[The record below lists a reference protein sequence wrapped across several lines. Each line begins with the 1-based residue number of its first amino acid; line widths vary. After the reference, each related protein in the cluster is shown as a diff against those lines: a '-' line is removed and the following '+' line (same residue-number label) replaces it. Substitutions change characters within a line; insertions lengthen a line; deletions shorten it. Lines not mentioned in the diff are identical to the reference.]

1 MSSSEVFENMI
12 PIKNAL
18 RKGLRRCGYQVTR
31 LRPANRFQAM
41 EETLILLRRRGY
53 SPKIVID
60 AGANRGTW
68 TSMARSVFPSASFH
82 MIEPQPVCTRALR
95 ELAESSARLH
105 VYPVA
110 ITAPGVSEV
119 RMVGGGVNGGGTGAW
134 VAEHEEKGLDGVN
147 CPATTLDHLF
157 AGKIPR
163 DARCLCKLDLERHE
177 LTALKGAARIL
188 RSVEIVLTEVHFFDV
203 NGAGRPIFAHMVS
216 FLQTQGFELYDFAS
230 LGARPRDMR
239 LQIGDVVFVR
249 NDSPLLTDNS
259 WQ

>member
-1 MSSSEVFENMI
+1 MDEHGAFRV
-12 PIKNAL
+12 
-18 RKGLRRCGYQVTR
+18 
-31 LRPANRFQAM
+31 
-41 EETLILLRRRGY
+41 
-53 SPKIVID
+53 PK
-60 AGANRGTW
+60 
-68 TSMARSVFPSASFH
+68 
-82 MIEPQPVCTRALR
+82 R
-95 ELAESSARLH
+95 ELPYDRTSTR
-105 VYPVA
+105 VYPG
-110 ITAPGVSEV
+110 IERTGGKQCTASRVSDGDNRPSVSEV

-177 LTALKGAARIL
+177 LAALEGAARIL

-203 NGAGRPIFAHMVS
+203 NGAGRPIFPDMVS
-216 FLQTQGFELYDFAS
+216 FLQTHGFELYDFAS